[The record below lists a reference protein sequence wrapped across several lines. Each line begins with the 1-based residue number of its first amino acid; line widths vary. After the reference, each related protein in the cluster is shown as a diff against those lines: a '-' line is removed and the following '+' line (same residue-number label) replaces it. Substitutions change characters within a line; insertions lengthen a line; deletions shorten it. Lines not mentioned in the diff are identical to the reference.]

1 MALYFVRHG
10 QTDWNLQ
17 RRFQSRSDVPL
28 NATGMIQAQGIG
40 NELKRRKLNFK
51 AVYSSPM
58 QRAVDTAKIITA
70 DSKLHIDLEPCYLEL
85 NLGEYEGRFEA
96 DLERE
101 FGETYHAWRTSEF
114 TIAPPGGETIFE
126 AVTRV
131 RKVLFGLKQSAM
143 DNNVLIVAH
152 QSILVAMKIAI
163 TGLTDRKT
171 LAAYKQ
177 ANDEVDIWDF
187 ATGLQME
194 RFRISHD
201 NGF

>member
-28 NATGMIQAQGIG
+28 NATGILQAQNIG
-40 NELKRRKLNFK
+40 NEFKRRKLIFNV
-51 AVYSSPM
+51 VYSSPM

-70 DSKLHIDLEPCYLEL
+70 DSAPHIELEPCFLEL
-85 NLGEYEGRFEA
+85 NLGEYEGRFET
-96 DLERE
+96 DLVQV
-101 FGETYHAWRTSEF
+101 FGESYQEWRDSEF

-126 AVTRV
+126 AVARV
-131 RKVLFGLKQSAM
+131 REVLFGLKQSAM

-171 LAAYKQ
+171 LVAYKQ

-187 ATGLQME
+187 ATGRQIE
-194 RFRISHD
+194 RFRIGHGND
-201 NGF
+201 F